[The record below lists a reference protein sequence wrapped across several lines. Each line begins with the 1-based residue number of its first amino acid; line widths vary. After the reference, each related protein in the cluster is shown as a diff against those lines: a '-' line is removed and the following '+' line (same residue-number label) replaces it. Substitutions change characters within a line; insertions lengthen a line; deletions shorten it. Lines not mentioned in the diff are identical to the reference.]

1 MRGCSQQRLR
11 RFAKPHCT
19 PSALNTAST
28 GSAKKPVWNLANNSP
43 GMVGMSLTLAIGNRI
58 RLAPAS
64 KATGEVA
71 HERSFQVD
79 FRLHTPAGILSAPE
93 PHLKFESSSPTRSEE
108 HTSEL
113 QSLRHL

>member
-1 MRGCSQQRLR
+1 MLGRNVRQVCAEGTAWRTY
-11 RFAKPHCT
+11 CT

-79 FRLHTPAGILSAPE
+79 FRLHTSRRFSARSWARAVRPGSVSVIRCRY
-93 PHLKFESSSPTRSEE
+93 FSSPN
-108 HTSEL
+108 
-113 QSLRHL
+113 